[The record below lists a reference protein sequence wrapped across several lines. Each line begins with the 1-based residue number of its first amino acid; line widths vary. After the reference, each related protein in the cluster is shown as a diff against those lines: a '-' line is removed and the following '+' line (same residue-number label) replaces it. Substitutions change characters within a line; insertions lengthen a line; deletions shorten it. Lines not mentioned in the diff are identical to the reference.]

1 MSFALSSGVSGLQAH
16 QKMLDVAGNN
26 LANVNSTAFKASRI
40 NFAELLSQT
49 LRKATQPTSTIGGT
63 NPQQIG
69 SGVGVAGITPDMSQG
84 NIVNTGNPLDLA
96 LEGGGYFVLSDGQQ
110 YIYTRA
116 GAFAVDKDSTL
127 VDPATGYRLQRIG
140 SMGESDGF
148 QQPTD
153 GNIHLPYDIT
163 LPAKATSE
171 ITVSGN
177 LSSDAAFDVP
187 QTQQLSS
194 NITYTYNKG
203 TAAVSTTKLDELDQF
218 SGTLTSG
225 TITIAG
231 YNKDG
236 TALSSG
242 LTFNVD
248 GSTTVGDLVDHLNNN
263 VLTDATAS
271 LVNGKIAI
279 TDKTGGY
286 SRTDISMSYSGDGEL
301 TMPGYFEFLTV
312 GGDEVKSINIT
323 AYDSLG
329 GKHTLSGAF
338 VKTDTQNTWD
348 MVLTSVTGDV
358 QQVGI
363 DDRWIS
369 GINFNPS
376 DGSYLGVSGSGTPQF
391 KIAFAHDIANEQTI
405 GLSLGT
411 VGKLDGL
418 TQFAG
423 TSTAVAREQDGYSS
437 GRLSSVSISNEGVVV
452 GAFSNGIKKDIATLQ
467 IALFQNASGLEDMGN
482 SYFVPSGNSG
492 DAVATQAMSGGAGTV
507 HGGALEKSNADV
519 ATEFVNLIQAQN
531 GYQANARTIRV
542 ATDILAE
549 LSNLIK

>member
-1 MSFALSSGVSGLQAH
+1 
-16 QKMLDVAGNN
+16 
-26 LANVNSTAFKASRI
+26 
-40 NFAELLSQT
+40 
-49 LRKATQPTSTIGGT
+49 
-63 NPQQIG
+63 
-69 SGVGVAGITPDMSQG
+69 
-84 NIVNTGNPLDLA
+84 
-96 LEGGGYFVLSDGQQ
+96 
-110 YIYTRA
+110 
-116 GAFAVDKDSTL
+116 
-127 VDPATGYRLQRIG
+127 
-140 SMGESDGF
+140 
-148 QQPTD
+148 
-153 GNIHLPYDIT
+153 
-163 LPAKATSE
+163 
-171 ITVSGN
+171 
-177 LSSDAAFDVP
+177 
-187 QTQQLSS
+187 
-194 NITYTYNKG
+194 
-203 TAAVSTTKLDELDQF
+203 
-218 SGTLTSG
+218 
-225 TITIAG
+225 
-231 YNKDG
+231 
-236 TALSSG
+236 
-242 LTFNVD
+242 
-248 GSTTVGDLVDHLNNN
+248 